1 MLSLDDC
8 IGMAGLTEDEVAII
22 SEHEHL
28 SMIVAAELG
37 ANLLRTPKGLFTLK
51 GYIVDV
57 LERAMAEGKRAK
69 AKKVDRVLTRFM
81 TAHPIPR
88 VLRN

>member
-1 MLSLDDC
+1 MLSLGDC

-37 ANLLRTPKGLFTLK
+37 ANLLRTPKGRFTLK
-51 GYIVDV
+51 GYIVDA
-57 LERAMAEGKRAK
+57 LERAMAAGNRDQAKRI
-69 AKKVDRVLTRFM
+69 DRVLTRFM
-81 TAHPIPR
+81 ANHPIPR
-88 VLRN
+88 VL